1 MKFFHRYNST
11 IHGNYRKAYLRC
23 GLLTGLMLILYL
35 LVRWLMR
42 NPAESPISF
51 LSDGILLVAVFLFTM
66 LYRNALPERKAT
78 LKELMLFGMGTA
90 IVACFLYGIYIWVS
104 GYRRAEYEI
113 HPVVRRIERI
123 HEAVRRKSL
132 LTSSLSD
139 FWPHVH
145 QAVQITF
152 KWLEK
157 RIIRL
162 WSHKNHSLFCSGM
175 GKRQAHTVKGN
186 LIFAFRIAI
195 TMVAYQRMT

>member
-42 NPAESPISF
+42 NPAESPVSF

-104 GYRRAEYEI
+104 GYAI
-113 HPVVRRIERI
+113 PGQIELFTNTMKEPGEFANFPA
-123 HEAVRRKSL
+123 HYWSALWAFVAAVIM
-132 LTSSLSD
+132 
-139 FWPHVH
+139 
-145 QAVQITF
+145 AVLGGFGAFISALIL
-152 KWLEK
+152 KNEK
-157 RIIRL
+157 PEVKIKK
-162 WSHKNHSLFCSGM
+162 KN
-175 GKRQAHTVKGN
+175 
-186 LIFAFRIAI
+186 
-195 TMVAYQRMT
+195 